1 MVTPG
6 SKIFFRKNSKG
17 MPIPNSNIRQ
27 ILKPYG
33 NWDVVINVIN
43 GASPIPRLRFPGPNR
58 YFVQLD
64 ITGAVIPGSMIA
76 SPTVP
81 VGKYL
86 EVFANGYITVTD
98 DNATNSGLIP
108 EDPEDLLTV
117 PLILSKDFLDNGYR
131 TNHVNK

>member
-43 GASPIPRLRFPGPNR
+43 SASPIPRLRFPGPNR

-64 ITGAVIPGSMIA
+64 ITGTVIPGSMIA

-98 DNATNSGLIP
+98 DNATNPGLIP
-108 EDPEDLLTV
+108 EDPEDLLAI